1 MLSFQLSCCQTE
13 DWSKETFASSDLGD
27 VRRSQRAGTVAGA
40 MSQQPGASIPELF
53 QVSYDVKA
61 AYNLFDRPEAT
72 PDALQKPHR
81 LCVSEVMADCK
92 QTVLLLEDTSDLSWT
107 NKKAIEGLGPIA
119 NGKQR
124 QQGFQL
130 HSAVAVVWPEL
141 EPAPHGGGGARRP
154 AVEILGLADQLY
166 EVRKP
171 RPAGERRGD
180 SLKRQNRPRESQI
193 WSKLGQRLGPAP
205 ASARWERVCDRGA
218 DIYEFLKECQE
229 LGHGHIVRAAQD
241 RLLET
246 DAGQRAADSLFATAR
261 QAKPLGRFELP
272 LRARP
277 GHIARVAQLAVSAI
291 AVRIRSPQ
299 RPGFASGSLEAL
311 AGTVVRVFEVQA
323 PPDVEE
329 PLEWILLY
337 DRPVHSFEQ
346 ASEIA
351 LKYSARWLIEEFHK
365 ALKTGLGA
373 ERLQLE
379 TAHRL
384 FAAIAIMSIVA
395 LRLIDLR
402 ERFRVQPSAPA
413 ETAAISPLELKLLRA
428 QMKKPILTIKEL
440 ALAIGRLGGHM
451 NRKADGMPGWQTLWR
466 GMKKLQLLTQGA
478 LLAEKLKK
486 LG

>member
-1 MLSFQLSCCQTE
+1 MLWFQLSCCQTE
-13 DWSKETFASSDLGD
+13 DWSKEAFASCDLGD
-27 VRRSQRAGTVAGA
+27 VRRSQRAAVVAQA
-40 MSQQPGASIPELF
+40 LSQQPGASIPDLF
-53 QVSYDVKA
+53 QSSYEVKA

-72 PDALQKPHR
+72 PDALQRPHR
-81 LCVSEVMADCK
+81 LRVAEAMAHCK
-92 QTVLLLEDTSDLSWT
+92 QTILLLEDTSDLSWT
-107 NKKAIEGLGPIA
+107 NKKAIAGLGPIA
-119 NGKQR
+119 NGKPR

-130 HSAVAVVWPEL
+130 HSALAVVWPAPL
-141 EPAPHGGGGARRP
+141 EPAQHRGAARRP
-154 AVEILGLADQLY
+154 ALEILGLADQLY
-166 EVRKP
+166 ALRKP
-171 RPAGERRGD
+171 RPAGERPDD
-180 SLKRQNRPRESQI
+180 SLQRQNRPRESQI
-193 WSKLGQRLGPAP
+193 WSKMGQRLGPAP
-205 ASARWERVCDRGA
+205 AAARWERVCDRAA

-241 RLLET
+241 RLLE
-246 DAGQRAADSLFATAR
+246 DDHGRRGADSLFAAAR
-261 QAKPLGRFELP
+261 QAKDLGRFELP

-277 GHIARVAQLAVSAI
+277 GHSARVAQLAVSAI

-299 RPGFASGSLEAL
+299 RPGAASGKLPGL
-311 AGTVVRVFEVQA
+311 PCTVVRIFEAQA
-323 PPDVEE
+323 APGLKE

-337 DRPVHSFEQ
+337 DRPVQTFEQ
-346 ASEIA
+346 AREIA

-379 TAHRL
+379 TAPRL

-402 ERFRVQPSAPA
+402 ERTRVRPDAPA
-413 ETAAISPLELKLLRA
+413 ETAAISPLELQVLRA
-428 QMKKPILTIKEL
+428 QMKRPIRTIEEL
-440 ALAIGRLGGHM
+440 ALALGRLGGHM

-478 LLAEKLKK
+478 LLAMNIQK